1 MMTSRLVWIRSFQ
14 STLPRGERL
23 QFYNQEGFTM
33 NFNPRSHE
41 GSDEPVTI
49 NIVRAENFNPRSHE
63 GSDCESS
70 YGKRDI
76 QISIHAPTRGATT
89 VTAMWTDAAKFQS
102 TLPRGERPGLCFAQ
116 KLWQKF
122 QSTLPRGERRGSNF
136 HIDASSLISIHAPTR
151 GATKFCCS

>member
-1 MMTSRLVWIRSFQ
+1 MVDYNAQRLANFNPRSHEGSDSMMTSRLVWIRSFQ

-33 NFNPRSHE
+33 
-41 GSDEPVTI
+41 
-49 NIVRAENFNPRSHE
+49 NFNPRSHE

-151 GATKFCCS
+151 GATKFC